1 MNKIRP
7 SRVFRLIVRV
17 FLLVFTLSL
26 SAVSILGGW
35 SAVTILNP
43 GSNDINIPDGPII
56 TNFDIGN
63 SSIEVTVPFNISNGG
78 VYELSN
84 IFLRFQVSMTFGNT
98 STLNNDTTTVK
109 IFDSPQSYGSI
120 LPGQTLK
127 ANYSASGSL
136 PLSEVDRYRSPNAL
150 EFYANLTFRASYSLN
165 LYTFTVN
172 IIKFS
177 MGNYSWP

>member
-1 MNKIRP
+1 MRP
-7 SRVFRLIVRV
+7 SRVFRWIVRV

-26 SAVSILGGW
+26 STVSILGGW

-43 GSNDINIPDGPII
+43 GSDDINIPDGPII
-56 TNFDIGN
+56 VNFDIGN
-63 SSIEVTVPFNISNGG
+63 SSMEITVPFNISNGG
-78 VYELSN
+78 VYDLSN
-84 IFLRFQVSMTFGNT
+84 LFIRFQVGMTFGNT
-98 STLNNDTTTVK
+98 STVNNDTTTVQ
-109 IFDSPQSYGSI
+109 IFDTPQSYGSV

-127 ANYSASGSL
+127 ANYTGTGSL

-150 EFYANLTFRASYSLN
+150 EFHANLTFSASYSLN

-177 MGNYSWP
+177 LGNYSWFP